1 MLYGSD
7 FQVGGLQDDGA
18 PPAAS
23 LIKSLKCLQNRC
35 LRKVMGAYKRTPTAA
50 LKQESNVQSLD
61 LKFSK
66 ADYSDALKEDKE
78 KLLIIK

>member
-1 MLYGSD
+1 
-7 FQVGGLQDDGA
+7 
-18 PPAAS
+18 
-23 LIKSLKCLQNRC
+23 
-35 LRKVMGAYKRTPTAA
+35 MGAYKRTPTAA

-66 ADYSDALKEDKE
+66 VDYSDALKEDKE